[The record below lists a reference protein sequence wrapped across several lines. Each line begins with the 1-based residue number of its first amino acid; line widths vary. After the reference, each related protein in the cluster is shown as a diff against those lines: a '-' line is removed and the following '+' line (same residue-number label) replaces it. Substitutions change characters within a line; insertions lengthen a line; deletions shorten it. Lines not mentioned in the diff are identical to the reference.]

1 MVVSRRV
8 VPHTVVRCV
17 TMCCTKVV
25 VPHGVADVN
34 QNGDDA
40 GPVLKD
46 ERCHLEGKR
55 NAGINL
61 TMFIL

>member
-46 ERCHLEGKR
+46 VIQKERE
-55 NAGINL
+55 
-61 TMFIL
+61 TPE